1 MGASTALQQR
11 LRGGSCFMSLA
22 CSIGSMSLACGSLL
36 QIPNITDRI
45 SLQRG
50 LFLTSLGFIYF
61 VSLTDFC
68 NKYLLNTKHG
78 LRFRKKYRL
87 MISDVFEITNKIVSA
102 IQAFF
107 SFLVGFIVCKS
118 TCSKS
123 FVYASHFLMEAY
135 GWFGTAYF
143 MYDIWSMY
151 KVHTQKIADKLRLM
165 RLNTAA
171 TGMNSTNGVNLR
183 NGSTFRNNTNAG
195 ASDDSDSSD
204 ALPLSLAAQQHYNG
218 DIYDYDGD
226 CVQIPTAGKWDF
238 IKYIITHPVMMI
250 HHIFIGT
257 FGLLVVTYIRGGG
270 HCIYSYMFMME
281 FSTPFVSMRSIL
293 STMRLKD
300 SRAYIINGL
309 LMLGT
314 FFVFRVVMWP
324 YVMYRYSVAINVSLC
339 EAIATLPRGCIISIL
354 ILFLP
359 QLYWFFLMVKGALK
373 VLLPAKQSALAPK
386 KLRQSKNN
394 NLSPITPNAEQDFS
408 ELCTNVSNNV
418 SNKCSMSEKLLP
430 GLEIN
435 GKN

>member
-1 MGASTALQQR
+1 MGASNVLQQR
-11 LRGGSCFMSLA
+11 LRGSGCYMSLA

-68 NKYLLNTKHG
+68 NKYLLKTKRG
-78 LRFRKKYRL
+78 LQFRKKYRL
-87 MISDVFEITNKIVSA
+87 MMSDVLEITNKIVSA
-102 IQAFF
+102 IQATF

-151 KVHTQKIADKLRLM
+151 KVHTQKIADKLKLM
-165 RLNTAA
+165 RLNAAA
-171 TGMNSTNGVNLR
+171 TGANSTNGVNGVALKNSA
-183 NGSTFRNNTNAG
+183 NGLATAG
-195 ASDDSDSSD
+195 GDSGDDS
-204 ALPLSLAAQQHYNG
+204 PVRVPAQQRDND
-218 DIYDYDGD
+218 DIYDYDGE
-226 CVQIPTAGKWDF
+226 CVQIPKDGKWDF
-238 IKYIITHPVMMI
+238 IKYVITHPVMMI
-250 HHIFIGT
+250 HHVFIGT

-309 LMLGT
+309 LMLGS

-324 YVMYRYSVAINVSLC
+324 YVMYRYSVAINVGFWQ
-339 EAIATLPRGCIISIL
+339 AMATLPRGCIISIM

-373 VLLPAKQSALAPK
+373 VFSTPKPQETAPK

-394 NLSPITPNAEQDFS
+394 NLSPVTPNAEHDFS
-408 ELCTNVSNNV
+408 QICENEANNAGDKPSARVHLQALDTNIA
-418 SNKCSMSEKLLP
+418 K
-430 GLEIN
+430 I
-435 GKN
+435 

>member
-1 MGASTALQQR
+1 MGANTALQQR
-11 LRGGSCFMSLA
+11 LRGSRCYMSLA

-36 QIPNITDRI
+36 QIPNTTDRI

-68 NKYLLNTKHG
+68 NKYLLNTKRG
-78 LRFRKKYRL
+78 LQFRKKYRL
-87 MISDVFEITNKIVSA
+87 MMSDVMEITNKIVSA
-102 IQAFF
+102 IQAAF

-165 RLNTAA
+165 SLNTAA
-171 TGMNSTNGVNLR
+171 GAGVRCSSNGVNIVNGAAAG
-183 NGSTFRNNTNAG
+183 NGSCDG
-195 ASDDSDSSD
+195 YSDGDDSPVR
-204 ALPLSLAAQQHYNG
+204 ATAQQREND

-226 CVQIPTAGKWDF
+226 CVQIPKDGKWDF
-238 IKYIITHPVMMI
+238 IKYVITHPVMMI

-314 FFVFRVVMWP
+314 FLVFRVFMWP
-324 YVMYRYSVAINVSLC
+324 YVMYRYSVAINVSLWQ
-339 EAIATLPRGCIISIL
+339 AVTTLPRGCIISIL

-373 VLLPAKQSALAPK
+373 VLLPAKQKIAAPK

-394 NLSPITPNAEQDFS
+394 NLSPVTPNAEQNFNQICEAAVNGAAEKHSTQNQLLSFDR
-408 ELCTNVSNNV
+408 NV
-418 SNKCSMSEKLLP
+418 
-430 GLEIN
+430 
-435 GKN
+435 KN

>member
-1 MGASTALQQR
+1 MGASTVLQQR
-11 LRGGSCFMSLA
+11 LRSSRCYMSLA
-22 CSIGSMSLACGSLL
+22 CSIGSISLACGSLL

-68 NKYLLNTKHG
+68 HKYLLNTKHG
-78 LRFRKKYRL
+78 LQFRKKYRL
-87 MISDVFEITNKIVSA
+87 MMSDVMEITNKIVSA
-102 IQAFF
+102 VQATF

-151 KVHTQKIADKLRLM
+151 KVHTQKIADKLKLM
-165 RLNTAA
+165 RLNAA
-171 TGMNSTNGVNLR
+171 TTGATSSNGVNVG
-183 NGSTFRNNTNAG
+183 NGI
-195 ASDDSDSSD
+195 ASGGCGDSGDDSPVRV
-204 ALPLSLAAQQHYNG
+204 APQQREND
-218 DIYDYDGD
+218 DIYDYDGE
-226 CVQIPTAGKWDF
+226 CVQIPKDGKWDF
-238 IKYIITHPVMMI
+238 VKYVITHPVMMI
-250 HHIFIGT
+250 HHVFIGT

-314 FFVFRVVMWP
+314 FFVFRVFMWP
-324 YVMYRYSVAINVSLC
+324 YVMYRYSVAINASLWQ
-339 EAIATLPRGCIISIL
+339 ALTTLPTGCIISIM

-373 VLLPAKQSALAPK
+373 VLLPPKQKAPATK

-394 NLSPITPNAEQDFS
+394 NLSPVTPNAEHDFS
-408 ELCTNVSNNV
+408 QICNAEVHSAANMPLTRD
-418 SNKCSMSEKLLP
+418 
-430 GLEIN
+430 
-435 GKN
+435 